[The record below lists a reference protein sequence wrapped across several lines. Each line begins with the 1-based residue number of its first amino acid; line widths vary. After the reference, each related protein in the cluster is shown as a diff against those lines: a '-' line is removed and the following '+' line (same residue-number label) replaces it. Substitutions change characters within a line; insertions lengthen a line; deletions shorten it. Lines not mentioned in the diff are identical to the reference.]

1 MATNSFNLID
11 EKWIPTVDKGLVS
24 LKQVFSDRE
33 IKQLGGSVI
42 EKLSIFKLYLQL
54 LNQPTLQK
62 MILTGEIILKKILC
76 QRSTHI

>member
-42 EKLSIFKLYLQL
+42 ENCQYLNFYLQL
-54 LNQPTLQK
+54 LSQPTLQK